1 MTREQHQSWSEDV
14 AAYMLGALDPAELA
28 EFEGHLAGCERCR
41 EEIRWFTPAVE
52 GLPEAVERLAPPP
65 QLRERLMADVRA
77 DAGAA
82 APPRSAA
89 RGARGWLGRL
99 IPGSGSLGW
108 RPLAGLAA
116 LALVLVAFVGYEIG
130 NGGGGGGGTSTIVSG
145 HAPGVTAKVVRKGD
159 SAELSLANVT
169 PLPADRVLE
178 AWVQR
183 KGEVEPV
190 RALFVPDREGNA
202 STMIADMTDVEV
214 VMVTSEPSGG
224 SEAPTSS
231 PIATVPIPQ

>member
-1 MTREQHQSWSEDV
+1 
-14 AAYMLGALDPAELA
+14 MLGALDPAELA
-28 EFEGHLAGCERCR
+28 EFEGHLGRLRALPRG
-41 EEIRWFTPAVE
+41 IRWFTPAVV
-52 GLPEAVERLAPPP
+52 GLPEAVERLA
-65 QLRERLMADVRA
+65 
-77 DAGAA
+77 AA
-82 APPRSAA
+82 AAVARAPDGRGSRRRRRRHAPRSAE

-99 IPGSGSLGW
+99 IPGSGSRGW
-108 RPLAGLAA
+108 QPLAGLAA
-116 LALVLVAFVGYEIG
+116 LALVLVAFAGYEIG

-145 HAPGVTAKVVRKGD
+145 HGPGVTAKVVRKGD
-159 SAELSLANVT
+159 SAELNLANVA

-183 KGEVEPV
+183 EGEVEPV

>member
-14 AAYMLGALDPAELA
+14 AAYVLGALDPAELA

-41 EEIRWFTPAVE
+41 EEIRWFTPAVV

-65 QLRERLMADVRA
+65 RLRERLMDEVRA
-77 DAGAA
+77 DADAA
-82 APPRSAA
+82 TPPRSAE

-99 IPGSGSLGW
+99 IPGSGSRGW
-108 RPLAGLAA
+108 QPLAGLAA
-116 LALVLVAFVGYEIG
+116 LALVLVAFAGYEIG

-145 HAPGVTAKVVRKGD
+145 HGPGVTAKVVRKGD
-159 SAELSLANVT
+159 SAELNLANVA

-183 KGEVEPV
+183 EGEVEPV